1 MAIIRRTN
9 DWLPSIINDFFGN
22 EWMESSNK
30 SLPAINIQQHE
41 NGFTVEVAAPGMTKE
56 DCNVR
61 LDEAN
66 NSLVIEFEKKSQTE
80 DKDKKGSYLRR
91 EFSYT
96 QFQRRMILPDNVEK
110 DKISAKVE
118 NGVLTVDIPVLSE
131 EKAPNTRLIEIQ

>member
-1 MAIIRRTN
+1 
-9 DWLPSIINDFFGN
+9 
-22 EWMESSNK
+22 
-30 SLPAINIQQHE
+30 
-41 NGFTVEVAAPGMTKE
+41 MTKE

-66 NSLVIEFEKKSQTE
+66 NTLVIEVEKKSEKE

-96 QFQRRMILPDNVEK
+96 QYQRRMIIPDNVEK

-118 NGVLTVDIPVLSE
+118 NGVLTVDIPVVNE
-131 EKAPNTRLIEIQ
+131 VKEPNARLIEIQ